1 MLSIGAN
8 VRYPVM
14 SSDGNSTVWTPLHH
28 HPHKLKNISWI
39 SYGYIESVFVKPIR
53 RGPFRFCYIDTSL

>member
-1 MLSIGAN
+1 MLVVASDIYVIYFSTN

-28 HPHKLKNISWI
+28 NPHKLKNISWI
-39 SYGYIESVFVKPIR
+39 SYGY
-53 RGPFRFCYIDTSL
+53 L